1 MVSNTKISFMN
12 TEITTKVCPKC
23 GRELPTSEF
32 NKASR
37 SKDGL
42 QCWCRACQHEAQKS
56 VPRIK
61 DVRDGNPLS
70 AYTPR
75 QLMAELKRRGYDGE
89 LFYVQKIKLSTI

>member
-1 MVSNTKISFMN
+1 MN

-32 NKASR
+32 NKS
-37 SKDGL
+37 SKNKDGL
-42 QCWCRACQHEAQKS
+42 QSWCRECQREAQKR
-56 VPRIK
+56 VPKIK
-61 DVRDGNPLS
+61 DVRSDNPLS

-89 LFYVQKIKLSTI
+89 LTFVQKIKLSCI

>member
-1 MVSNTKISFMN
+1 MD

-32 NKASR
+32 NRCSAA
-37 SKDGL
+37 KDGL
-42 QCWCRACQHEAQKS
+42 QHSCRECQHKAQKKSS
-56 VPRIK
+56 VREIQK
-61 DVRDGNPLS
+61 DNPLS